1 MGWRESERPGP
12 TAGASLDFASS
23 GPAQSSRLWMSLRL
37 IPPLP
42 QAHGLL
48 FFPPVLPKYL
58 SHKRRSRHGPSA
70 PRASFQSGEE
80 RHVNELESLFFSLS
94 HFLSLF
100 ITVPYNYLLD
110 VHFFL
115 LVYLFHKN
123 RACMS
128 CVYCSTPHLEQRL
141 LYHKPLEESSRGNL
155 SNCKLTEQFD
165 LAHFYWTLG
174 FTCSL
179 LFDPGLLLSYFL
191 ETDPRQIA
199 CRSHLMCSFH
209 F

>member
-1 MGWRESERPGP
+1 MFFLLPSFPL
-12 TAGASLDFASS
+12 SLLPFFSS
-23 GPAQSSRLWMSLRL
+23 LPP
-37 IPPLP
+37 PPLP
-42 QAHGLL
+42 FPSLL
-48 FFPPVLPKYL
+48 ISPYFPYPLHL
-58 SHKRRSRHGPSA
+58 SLS
-70 PRASFQSGEE
+70 
-80 RHVNELESLFFSLS
+80 FSLS

-123 RACMS
+123 RACVS

-141 LYHKPLEESSRGNL
+141 LYHKPLEGSSRGNL